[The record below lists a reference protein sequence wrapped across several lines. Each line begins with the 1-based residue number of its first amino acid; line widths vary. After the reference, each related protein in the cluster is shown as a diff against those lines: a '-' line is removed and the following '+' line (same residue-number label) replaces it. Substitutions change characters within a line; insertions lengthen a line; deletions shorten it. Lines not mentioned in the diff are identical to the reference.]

1 MKIEDLDVLR
11 PEPKYIR
18 LGEREIDV
26 SFIPCGITFEVDKIV
41 QELYTMDKEKV
52 ADNGNGTK
60 RALELSIK
68 LCSLFCERKYP
79 EMNEEWFNDNVSGD
93 QLKHFA
99 DSIQE
104 ALMRAYNGI
113 QSNSKNPQ
121 MPKRKK
127 SQ

>member
-11 PEPKYIR
+11 PEPKFIR
-18 LGEREIDV
+18 LGEKEIDV
-26 SFIPCGITFEVDKIV
+26 SFIPCGITFEVDRIV
-41 QELYTMDKEKV
+41 QELYIMDKEKV
-52 ADNGNGTK
+52 SDNGEGTK

-79 EMNEEWFNDNVSGD
+79 EMNEEWFSDNVGGD
-93 QLKHFA
+93 QLKGFA
-99 DSIQE
+99 NAIQD

-121 MPKRKK
+121 RPKRKA
-127 SQ
+127 SR